1 MPESQS
7 GSLFASLIVSIAMAT
22 ALAAQCEV
30 EEELAM
36 LSVMESDR
44 ETGFTRTHDWPGWM
58 MMSWI

>member
-1 MPESQS
+1 MPEPQS

-44 ETGFTRTHDWPGWM
+44 ETGFTRTHHWPGWM